1 MKMRLITQGRL
12 REEARATGRE
22 ARGSIVRRMLRWL
35 SCGETAAV
43 DLAAQKIALDQD
55 ALADLYESAR
65 RVLPGCS
72 CIEMSLEDIAAIL
85 SPSTTSFEASI
96 LQQMLAHTQS
106 AVLSMTPDIPRSS
119 GSDRQ
124 ADETSPL
131 LTVWFRP

>member
-1 MKMRLITQGRL
+1 MRIISQAQL
-12 REEARATGRE
+12 REEKE
-22 ARGSIVRRMLRWL
+22 ARQPKAMRSIFRRMIQRAF
-35 SCGETAAV
+35 GDGTEVV
-43 DLAAQKIALDQD
+43 DLAEQRTLLDPD
-55 ALADLYESAR
+55 ALCDLYESAR

-85 SPSTTSFEASI
+85 SPSTTRFEASI